1 MLPFTTLRALLL
13 KWTETDWKWTETIVV
28 QKWTETVPTW
38 STSGPLPVH
47 FVRRAGDGGGALYRD
62 PTPRLHVDGG
72 LLPPTLGVSTPNRL
86 G

>member
-1 MLPFTTLRALLL
+1 MLL

-47 FVRRAGDGGGALYRD
+47 FVRRVHGIARQVRFISSYLVGTMQMHSCANPRDGSRSLLATIVLRAL
-62 PTPRLHVDGG
+62 
-72 LLPPTLGVSTPNRL
+72 
-86 G
+86 